1 LSSNVKFPSKVPGRT
16 FATRLEDQLEQLKTD
31 ELMVRYAASRRRL
44 STDRYRPAYPFVR
57 REPNVLASR
66 NGHGLFP
73 EIIAAI
79 EEGRIDTRP
88 WITARMQLAQVPALF
103 GRATKDPGLVKSIV
117 ETSNAGL

>member
-1 LSSNVKFPSKVPGRT
+1 MSSNVKFPSKVPGRT

-31 ELMVRYAASRRRL
+31 ELMVRYAASRN
-44 STDRYRPAYPFVR
+44 S
-57 REPNVLASR
+57 
-66 NGHGLFP
+66 HGLFP

-103 GRATKDPGLVKSIV
+103 GRATKDPGLVKSII